1 MIPEVA
7 EVSANYNV
15 PYTPPIME
23 YRQQV
28 VKTVVRVND
37 QVQSEIIY
45 TYDKYGRLVESVVRS
60 HDIGLSV

>member
-23 YRQQV
+23 YRQQTI
-28 VKTVVRVND
+28 KTTVTVNGEY
-37 QVQSEIIY
+37 QSEIVY
-45 TYDKYGRLVESVVRS
+45 TYDKYGRLVTTVVRS
-60 HDIGLSV
+60 HLIGEI

>member
-23 YRQQV
+23 YRQQTVNAV
-28 VKTVVRVND
+28 VAVNGNY
-37 QVQSEIIY
+37 QSETVF
-45 TYDKYGRLVESVVRS
+45 TYDKYGRLVNTVVRS
-60 HDIGLSV
+60 HMIGEV

>member
-23 YRQQV
+23 YRQQT
-28 VKTVVRVND
+28 VKAVIKVNGEFQQETV
-37 QVQSEIIY
+37 Y
-45 TYDKYGRLVESVVRS
+45 
-60 HDIGLSV
+60 

>member
-23 YRQQV
+23 YRQQT
-28 VKTVVRVND
+28 VKATVTVNGEF
-37 QVQSEIIY
+37 QSETVY
-45 TYDKYGRLVESVVRS
+45 TYDKYGRLVDTVVRS
-60 HDIGLSV
+60 HLIGEI

>member
-23 YRQQV
+23 YRQQTVKAV
-28 VKTVVRVND
+28 VAVNGNY
-37 QVQSEIIY
+37 QSETVF
-45 TYDKYGRLVESVVRS
+45 TYDKYGRLVNTVVRS
-60 HDIGLSV
+60 HMIGEV